1 MNAALAKSI
10 YYLTQKNNLAD
21 VTVSELS
28 QLVKEF
34 PFFAPAQLVLA
45 LKLKEEN
52 SYKLDDQLQKTALYF
67 SNPQWLDYQFM
78 NGDLSQI
85 HHLGEDKTISE
96 KDYIS
101 EIHTT
106 AVDTPVASNTE
117 QELSTIA
124 PVATRNEIY
133 ETNQRGKTF
142 DIPTVES
149 VKDMMYRIDHPV
161 ASQPDPQT
169 DHGNFNQHI
178 EHPSEDVA
186 PTLAAYS
193 PMDEDIQ
200 LQKLSSV
207 LSSQMADFKKPVAQ
221 DTKLDFEKEPF
232 YTIDY
237 FASQGIK
244 FDPAKQPDDKLSQ
257 QLMTFT
263 DWLRRMKHVSPNP
276 QDLGT
281 DPELENAIQGIANS
295 SNEAKEIITE
305 TMAEIFIKQGK
316 VDKAIQL
323 YIKLSF
329 LYPEKSTYFA
339 AKIQELKGM

>member
-10 YYLTQKNNLAD
+10 YYLTHKNDLKE

-28 QLVKEF
+28 QLVQDF

-78 NGDLSQI
+78 NGNLSQI
-85 HHLGEDKTISE
+85 HHLEEDKPIAANE
-96 KDYIS
+96 Y
-101 EIHTT
+101 ET
-106 AVDTPVASNTE
+106 AVQTTPIITHPDT
-117 QELSTIA
+117 ELTTN
-124 PVATRNEIY
+124 ATVGALSENY
-133 ETNQRGKTF
+133 DPNPGGSKPF

-161 ASQPDPQT
+161 VTQP
-169 DHGNFNQHI
+169 
-178 EHPSEDVA
+178 ELPSEDIA
-186 PTLAAYS
+186 PTLSAYS

>member
-10 YYLTQKNNLAD
+10 YYLTQKNDLTD

-28 QLVKEF
+28 QLVKDF

-45 LKLKEEN
+45 LKLKEDN

-85 HHLGEDKTISE
+85 HHLGEDKPIAENEYGTSVHAIPSVSYP
-96 KDYIS
+96 D
-101 EIHTT
+101 
-106 AVDTPVASNTE
+106 
-117 QELSTIA
+117 QELPTIA
-124 PVATRNEIY
+124 PVAIKSDNY
-133 ETNQRGKTF
+133 ESSIGEKTY

-149 VKDMMYRIDHPV
+149 VKDMMYRIDHPM
-161 ASQPDPQT
+161 ASQPDLQI
-169 DHGNFNQHI
+169 DHTHSEQ
-178 EHPSEDVA
+178 PSEDIA

-207 LSSQMADFKKPVAQ
+207 LSSQVADFKKPVAQ

-263 DWLRRMKHVSPNP
+263 DWLKRMKHVSPNP